1 MMLPPLDEC
10 LTDLA
15 AALPDDELRR
25 QLTAA
30 ERAANMVARTR
41 REIALHRVYC
51 LQCELRRRSLYAQ
64 RVAIQRS
71 PRPAS

>member
-1 MMLPPLDEC
+1 MMLLPLDEC

-15 AALPDDELRR
+15 AKLPDDELAL
-25 QLTAA
+25 QLYAA
-30 ERAANMVARTR
+30 ERTARMSARTR
-41 REIALHRVYC
+41 REVALHRVYC

-64 RVAIQRS
+64 RSAAATA